1 MHRTAPITHGDGIP
15 AGHLLQE
22 PLDTPA
28 SGQHLHQ
35 MKNQRFAN
43 PLTSL
48 FKDQTDNIYGVAT
61 NTLIKLNLKSS
72 SFVINISY
80 KILYFQNFKG
90 RSEWGNKSTKLISFA
105 KQKCFN
111 YYPDILYW
119 HQGYCYWIHEVTREM
134 FHLQCLREYTRE
146 ITYYD

>member
-1 MHRTAPITHGDGIP
+1 MHRTALITHGDGIP

-90 RSEWGNKSTKLISFA
+90 RSE
-105 KQKCFN
+105 
-111 YYPDILYW
+111 
-119 HQGYCYWIHEVTREM
+119 
-134 FHLQCLREYTRE
+134 
-146 ITYYD
+146 